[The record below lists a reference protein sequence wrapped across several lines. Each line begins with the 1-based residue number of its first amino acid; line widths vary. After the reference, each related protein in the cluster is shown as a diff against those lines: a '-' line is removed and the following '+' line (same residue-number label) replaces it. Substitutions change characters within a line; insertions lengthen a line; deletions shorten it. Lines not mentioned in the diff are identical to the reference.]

1 MKRQTVAALLIAG
14 FCAIVLAVVLRGKT
28 AKSTTPAQQSSEAPR
43 PRPLVERLPRPPLK
57 FVDDSA
63 STRTRKAEAAKPS
76 AKPAASFDKVEG
88 TNWAVVAAI
97 YKEYDA
103 AERRAKS
110 LAAADSKFRPTVFP
124 EKGQGSKY
132 MVVLG
137 SGLTRTK
144 AEELRIQATA
154 AGLPSDTYVT
164 ILNP

>member
-1 MKRQTVAALLIAG
+1 MKKQTVAVLLASG
-14 FCAIVLAVVLRGKT
+14 LFAVLAVVLLRGKPV
-28 AKSTTPAQQSSEAPR
+28 KSTPVQQRVEETR
-43 PRPLVERLPRPPLK
+43 PSPLVERLPRPPLK
-57 FVDDSA
+57 IVDESA
-63 STRTRKAEAAKPS
+63 SVRTRKAESPKPPPKAAE
-76 AKPAASFDKVEG
+76 SFDKVGG

-97 YKEYDA
+97 YREYEA

-110 LAAADSKFRPTVFP
+110 MAGDPKFRPTVFP

-137 SGLTRTK
+137 SGLTRAK
-144 AEELRIQATA
+144 AEELRLQATN

>member
-14 FCAIVLAVVLRGKT
+14 FCAVVLAVVLRGKT
-28 AKSTTPAQQSSEAPR
+28 AKSTPVERSSEAPR
-43 PRPLVERLPRPPLK
+43 PSPLAEHLPRPPLK
-57 FVDDSA
+57 IVDDSA

-76 AKPAASFDKVEG
+76 AKPAASFDKIEG

-110 LAAADSKFRPTVFP
+110 MAAADSKFRPTVFP

-137 SGLTRTK
+137 SGLTRAK
-144 AEELRIQATA
+144 AEELRIQAA
-154 AGLPSDTYVT
+154 DAGLPSDTYVT